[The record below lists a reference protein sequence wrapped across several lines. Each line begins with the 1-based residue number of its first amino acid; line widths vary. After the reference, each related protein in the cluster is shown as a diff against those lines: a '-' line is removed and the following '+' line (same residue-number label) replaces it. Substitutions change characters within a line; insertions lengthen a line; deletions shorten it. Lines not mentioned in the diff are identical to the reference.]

1 MRDRSL
7 EVFSARGLKEPEA
20 LNRTLIR
27 ASLSGVQDQMG
38 APNENQKKTP
48 PPENTNAESFYY
60 LKQMRARTPMVVV
73 LASGEALHGVIE
85 WYDQHCIKLA
95 RAGEP
100 NLLIM
105 KNTIRY
111 MYKQPSSVP
120 GPTEPVAKT
129 GPGLAADPI
138 RS

>member
-20 LNRTLIR
+20 LNHTLIR
-27 ASLSGVQDQMG
+27 ASLSNIRVQVG
-38 APNENQKKTP
+38 APDESQKKTP
-48 PPENTNAESFYY
+48 PPENTDAESFYY
-60 LKQMRARTPMVVV
+60 LKQMRARTPMAVV
-73 LASGEALHGVIE
+73 LTSGETLHGVIE
-85 WYDQHCIKLA
+85 WYDQRCIKLT

-111 MYKQPSSVP
+111 LYKQPSSMP
-120 GPTEPVAKT
+120 SQTEPAAKT

-138 RS
+138 RH